1 MKQPF
6 VSIIINCFN
15 GEKFLKKCI
24 QSTLNQT
31 YQNFEVI
38 FVDNNSTDKSKEIL
52 SGFSDIRIKYFF
64 SKKKLPLGNARN
76 YALEKCKGDLI
87 TFLDVDDWYSND
99 KLELQ
104 VNEFLRDNETGLV
117 FTNYFQYNNKSKKKF
132 LIDCKRHEKS
142 ITQNLIDDYNIG
154 IITIMVKN
162 DLIKALKF
170 HSDYNFVEDFD
181 MVIRLSFITKFKFI
195 ENPTAFYRIHD
206 NNLSKVKLSNYI
218 EEYKLWISNFDKLNK
233 NREKFV
239 FNKLTT
245 HIKLMEIKLKIIN
258 GKRLSALKEIIFCDF
273 NKDIIKKLK
282 YLLSIFLPL
291 FLIRKFHQGMF

>member
-31 YQNFEVI
+31 YRNFEVI

-52 SGFSDIRIKYFF
+52 SGFNDIRIKYFF

-104 VNEFLRDNETGLV
+104 VKEFLRDKETGLV

-170 HSDYNFVEDFD
+170 NSDYNFVEDFD

-218 EEYKLWISNFDKLNK
+218 EEYKVWISNFDKLNK

-239 FNKLTT
+239 FNKITT

-258 GKRLSALKEIIFCDF
+258 GKRLSAFKEIIFCDF

>member
-1 MKQPF
+1 
-6 VSIIINCFN
+6 
-15 GEKFLKKCI
+15 
-24 QSTLNQT
+24 
-31 YQNFEVI
+31 
-38 FVDNNSTDKSKEIL
+38 
-52 SGFSDIRIKYFF
+52 
-64 SKKKLPLGNARN
+64 
-76 YALEKCKGDLI
+76 
-87 TFLDVDDWYSND
+87 
-99 KLELQ
+99 
-104 VNEFLRDNETGLV
+104 
-117 FTNYFQYNNKSKKKF
+117 
-132 LIDCKRHEKS
+132 
-142 ITQNLIDDYNIG
+142 
-154 IITIMVKN
+154 
-162 DLIKALKF
+162 
-170 HSDYNFVEDFD
+170 

-218 EEYKLWISNFDKLNK
+218 EEYKLWISNFDKFNK
-233 NREKFV
+233 NKEKFV

>member
-64 SKKKLPLGNARN
+64 SKKNLPLGNARN

-104 VNEFLRDNETGLV
+104 VNEFLRDNEIGLV

-170 HSDYNFVEDFD
+170 HSDYNFIEDFD

-218 EEYKLWISNFDKLNK
+218 EEYKLWISNFDKFNK
-233 NREKFV
+233 NKKKFV